1 MQQNERVPNH
11 KVVLVGVQALATPVR
26 KAPPQLQSP
35 MASWSTGQAPL
46 PCKWSGSNAD
56 LFTLNHRPSNAM
68 CFHMQGPRV
77 LSMTAVSFCAF
88 HPCAVAMNMPMSTI

>member
-1 MQQNERVPNH
+1 MATHVIGFPVFSM
-11 KVVLVGVQALATPVR
+11 KVAVELISI
-26 KAPPQLQSP
+26 APK
-35 MASWSTGQAPL
+35 L
-46 PCKWSGSNAD
+46 PTNSICKWNGSNAD

-88 HPCAVAMNMPMSTI
+88 HPCAVAMNMPMSTV